1 MAVNP
6 FRKIGIDAFMLGIVS
21 MIALAKL
28 APSIGTANSPFSL
41 EQLATLGVSV
51 IFFFY
56 GLRLSPEKIREGLA
70 NWRMHLVIQ
79 STTFIVFPLMILAL
93 RPLFAGTGAELF
105 WTGTFFL
112 AALPSTVSSSVVM
125 VSIAGGN
132 IPAAIFNAS
141 VSSLLGMVFTP
152 LWTGLVLSS
161 GAGGFDAGDVA
172 LKLIIQVI
180 APVTAGTLLHHRFGA
195 FAEKHRHA
203 LKRSDQTIILLIV
216 YTSFCAS
223 FRNGVFDGF
232 SALQIVLLGAA
243 MVALFFLVM
252 GTVTA
257 VSRLL
262 RFSHADSVTVLF
274 CGSKKSLVH
283 GSVMVKLLFP
293 GSPITGVLLLPLMMY
308 HALQIIIASVIAGR
322 MAKAAKPMKQQ
333 GRMNRTMQ
341 QFPPQR

>member
-1 MAVNP
+1 MKSGLTGGISAAL
-6 FRKIGIDAFMLGIVS
+6 RKIGIDAFMLGIVL
-21 MIALAKL
+21 MIALAKI
-28 APSIGTANSPFSL
+28 APAAGSANKPFSL

-79 STTFIVFPLMILAL
+79 TTTFLVFPLMILAL
-93 RPLFAGTGAELF
+93 RPLCAGTDAELF
-105 WTGTFFL
+105 WMGTFFL

-161 GAGGFDAGDVA
+161 GAGGFDAGEVA
-172 LKLIIQVI
+172 LKLLIQVI
-180 APVTAGTLLHHRFGA
+180 APVCAGTLLHRRFGA
-195 FAEKHRHA
+195 FAEKHRRA

-216 YTSFCAS
+216 YTSFCTS

-232 SALQIVLLGAA
+232 SAAQIALLGSA
-243 MVALFFLVM
+243 MVALFFFVM
-252 GTVTA
+252 GTVSA

-283 GSVMVKLLFP
+283 GSVMAKLLFP
-293 GSPITGVLLLPLMMY
+293 GNPAAGVLLLPLMMY

-322 MAKAAKPMKQQ
+322 MAKRQQQAASP
-333 GRMNRTMQ
+333 GI
-341 QFPPQR
+341 